1 MMIVNPIVLAGNR
14 RHFTQQIYLWSLF
27 ALCLAWIPVKAET
40 PAPIHRLEISSPRD
54 FGIVMGDTISSEI
67 RVKMEVG
74 YQLETAN
81 LPKPGSA
88 VSDYLEVRKLDWS
101 QQTQDNETLFNI
113 HLVYQVFKG
122 VREPEILSVPAIS
135 MRFKQDDKLVETE
148 APAWSFTLS
157 PIISNKLLDEAVILR
172 GDLPLPDIDNSK
184 HWQWMG
190 IFISGLIGLLFYAA
204 WHLGL
209 PPFNRRTPPFVR
221 AASALKKLN
230 KQPASLKN
238 YRQGIKLLHD
248 ALNETADYSLFVK
261 HLPKFLEEYPQYQH
275 LKLDLEQFFATSNQA
290 FFATATTEP
299 ADYTLTKMEKLCR
312 ELAKSW
318 HKKQ

>member
-1 MMIVNPIVLAGNR
+1 MMIVNPIISAGNR
-14 RHFTQQIYLWSLF
+14 RHFTQQVYLWSLF
-27 ALCLAWIPVKAET
+27 ALCLAWIPAKAET
-40 PAPIHRLEISSPRD
+40 SAPIHSLETSSPRD

-67 RVKMEVG
+67 RVRMDVG

-88 VSDYLEVRKLDWS
+88 VSDYLEVRELNWS
-101 QQTQDNETLFNI
+101 QQTQDNETTYRIN
-113 HLVYQVFKG
+113 LVYQVFKG
-122 VREPEILSVPAIS
+122 VREPETLNVPAIPL
-135 MRFKQDDKLVETE
+135 RFKQDDKLVETE

-157 PIISNKLLDEAVILR
+157 PIISPKLLDEAVILR
-172 GDLPLPDIDNSK
+172 SDLPLPAINKSG
-184 HWQWMG
+184 HWQWLG
-190 IFISGLIGLLFYAA
+190 ISLSGLIGLAFYAA

-221 AASALKKLN
+221 TASALKKLN
-230 KQPASLKN
+230 KQPASLIN

-248 ALNETADYSLFVK
+248 ALNETAGYSLFAK
-261 HLPKFLEEYPQYQH
+261 HLPKFLEEYPQLHH
-275 LKLDLEQFFATSNQA
+275 LKPDLEQFFAASNQA

-299 ADYTLTKMEKLCR
+299 ADYSLTRLEKLCR
-312 ELAKSW
+312 ELAHTW